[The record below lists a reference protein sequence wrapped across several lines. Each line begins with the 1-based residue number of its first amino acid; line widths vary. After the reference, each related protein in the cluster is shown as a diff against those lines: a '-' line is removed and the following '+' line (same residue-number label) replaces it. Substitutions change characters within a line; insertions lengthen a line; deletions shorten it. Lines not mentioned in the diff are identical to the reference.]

1 MESLFTYTT
10 EEKLSYNFCFNIEDN
25 NQIKITIQ
33 EINNNNTIVS
43 EPYISIY
50 NLDFLNERLGNII
63 RFDSIEKFREC
74 LLYNLNKKTLF
85 IKPPYKN
92 ALATIWKIFPLD
104 SQRKNKFTLLSS
116 NNYDKGLSLI
126 FFGENNLS
134 NNIIKE
140 IDKIIQKNNPEQN
153 IEKTYLEYIY
163 NDKFIKNMILLPIE
177 KKKDTEIINDVSE
190 IMTLK
195 NNDAGNLFIFFED
208 ENLIS
213 LIKKIIN
220 KLYNKPIFFA
230 IFTKE
235 DIKITRQKINIQ
247 INKLNDLKKAYVD
260 IDNFYMYEN
269 KSENYKKIILSILK
283 VYSYYNQLGDG
294 FFQRYNRNEYKY

>member
-1 MESLFTYTT
+1 
-10 EEKLSYNFCFNIEDN
+10 
-25 NQIKITIQ
+25 
-33 EINNNNTIVS
+33 
-43 EPYISIY
+43 
-50 NLDFLNERLGNII
+50 
-63 RFDSIEKFREC
+63 
-74 LLYNLNKKTLF
+74 
-85 IKPPYKN
+85 
-92 ALATIWKIFPLD
+92 
-104 SQRKNKFTLLSS
+104 
-116 NNYDKGLSLI
+116 
-126 FFGENNLS
+126 
-134 NNIIKE
+134 
-140 IDKIIQKNNPEQN
+140 
-153 IEKTYLEYIY
+153 
-163 NDKFIKNMILLPIE
+163 
-177 KKKDTEIINDVSE
+177 
-190 IMTLK
+190 MTLK

>member
-269 KSENYKKIILSILK
+269 KSENYKK
-283 VYSYYNQLGDG
+283 
-294 FFQRYNRNEYKY
+294 

>member
-10 EEKLSYNFCFNIEDN
+10 EEKLSYNFCFNIVDN

-33 EINNNNTIVS
+33 EINNISTIV
-43 EPYISIY
+43 EPYISIF
-50 NLDFLNERLGNII
+50 NLDFLNERLGSII
-63 RFDSIEKFREC
+63 RFDSIEKFRGC
-74 LLYNLNKKTLF
+74 LSYNLNKKTLF

-269 KSENYKKIILSILK
+269 KSENYKK
-283 VYSYYNQLGDG
+283 
-294 FFQRYNRNEYKY
+294 